1 MNVRCNFCVFV
12 SSIYKCTKNP
22 IIKSITNSFVLVVV
36 VKLLVLEAL
45 SVVDVLDN
53 VSEMLVVV
61 PEMLVAELDVL
72 VVLAVAV
79 VVDVVCTWLN

>member
-1 MNVRCNFCVFV
+1 MPFLCLRQLNIQV
-12 SSIYKCTKNP
+12 YKKP
-22 IIKSITNSFVLVVV
+22 IIKSSTNSFVLVVV

-53 VSEMLVVV
+53 LSEMLVVV
-61 PEMLVAELDVL
+61 PEMLLADLDVL

-79 VVDVVCTWLN
+79 VVDVVATCLN